1 MRRRGLF
8 AALAGA
14 ALLPACAAPR
24 GPVAQPR
31 AIALPEAFAGTGA
44 DLPPELGP
52 GWWRLAGC
60 PMLDG
65 LVAAAE
71 ADNPGLAEATARLA
85 EAQALQGATGGAFR
99 PQINLGGAVTRQT
112 QTWNVSRRERN
123 LSSSVAEGNASGS
136 IELDLAGRAAA
147 EARAAAA
154 DAAIAMADAQA
165 ARRLVAVEVL
175 RARAGLGE
183 AGLRVRVTQ
192 RAVGLQRRLLALA
205 GERVRLGLAPE
216 LDAAR
221 VETELRRAEARVPEA
236 MAESARARASLAA
249 LTGRAVLDGLP
260 ESAAPLG
267 LSAYRFDSV
276 PAEVLLRRPEVQA
289 AEAELAR
296 AGAVRDLAAADLLP
310 RVTLTG
316 NLAVGTGLMAGGL
329 TTVLAAL
336 GPSVSVQ
343 VFDRDIRLARVAASD
358 RAIEAAVARHA
369 GRVTEAAAQLRR
381 GLAVLAAVRAEGDGL
396 ARALEAARRAD
407 QRAEAAYRAGLA
419 DLSATLGAAL
429 AVTEVEYGLL
439 AVRRAET
446 EAVAAVLTAGAA
458 G

>member
-1 MRRRGLF
+1 MRRRSLF
-8 AALAGA
+8 AALVGA
-14 ALLPACAAPR
+14 VMLTACAAPG
-24 GPVAQPR
+24 GPVAEPR
-31 AIALPEAFAGTGA
+31 AILLPTAFAGAG
-44 DLPPELGP
+44 DSLPTELAP

-60 PMLDG
+60 PMLEE
-65 LVAAAE
+65 LMAAAE
-71 ADNPGLAEATARLA
+71 AGNPGLAEATARLA

-99 PQINLGGAVTRQT
+99 PQLNIGGAVRRET
-112 QTWNVSRRERN
+112 QTWNASLRERN
-123 LSSSVAEGNASGS
+123 LRTTVVEGNASAS

-154 DAAIAMADAQA
+154 DAAIALADADA
-165 ARRLVAVEVL
+165 ARRLVTVEVL
-175 RARAGLGE
+175 RARVLLGE
-183 AGLRVRVTQ
+183 AGQRLRVTQ
-192 RAVGLQRRLLALA
+192 RAVALQRRLLELA

-221 VETELRRAEARVPEA
+221 VETELRRAEARLPEA
-236 MAESARARASLAA
+236 IDEAARARASLAA

-260 ESAAPLG
+260 ESAPPLA
-267 LSAYRFDSV
+267 LAAYRFDSV
-276 PAEVLLRRPEVQA
+276 PAAVLRRRPEVQA

-296 AGAVRDLAAADLLP
+296 AGAARDLAAADLLP

-316 NLAVGTGLMAGGL
+316 NLAVGAGLMPGGL
-329 TTVLAAL
+329 TTALANLA
-336 GPSVSVQ
+336 PSVVAPI
-343 VFDRDIRLARVAASD
+343 FDRDIRLARVAASD

-381 GLAVLAAVRAEGDGL
+381 SLAALAAVRAESAAL
-396 ARALEAARRAD
+396 AHALDAARRAD
-407 QRAEAAYRAGLA
+407 QSAEAAYRTGLA

-429 AVTEVEYGLL
+429 AVTEIEYGLL
-439 AVRRAET
+439 ALRRAET

>member
-8 AALAGA
+8 TTLAGA

-24 GPVAQPR
+24 GPLAEPR
-31 AIALPEAFAGTGA
+31 ELPLPRAFAGTGA
-44 DLPPELGP
+44 SLPPELGP
-52 GWWRLAGC
+52 GWWRLVGC
-60 PMLDG
+60 PVLDG
-65 LVAAAE
+65 LIAAAG
-71 ADNPGLAEATARLA
+71 DGNPGLAEAAARLA

-99 PQINLGGAVTRQT
+99 PQLNIGGAVGRET
-112 QTWNVSRRERN
+112 QSWNAARRERN
-123 LSSSVAEGNASGS
+123 LRTTVAEANAAGS

-154 DAAIAMADAQA
+154 DAAIAAADAEAVQ
-165 ARRLVAVEVL
+165 RLVAVEVL
-175 RARAGLGE
+175 RARAILGE
-183 AGLRVRVTQ
+183 AGLRARVTQ
-192 RAVGLQRRLLALA
+192 HAVGLQRRLLTLA
-205 GERVRLGLAPE
+205 NDRVRLGLAPE

-221 VETELRRAEARVPEA
+221 VETELRRAEARLPEA
-236 MAESARARASLAA
+236 AAEAARARASLAA
-249 LTGRAVLDGLP
+249 LTGRAVLDGIP
-260 ESAAPLG
+260 ESATPLA
-267 LSAYRFDSV
+267 LSAYRFASV
-276 PAEVLLRRPEVQA
+276 PAEVLRRRPEVQA

-296 AGAVRDLAAADLLP
+296 TGAVRDLAAADLLP

-329 TTVLAAL
+329 TTALAAL
-336 GPSVSVQ
+336 GPSVTVPI
-343 VFDRDIRLARVAASD
+343 FDRDIRLARVAASD

-381 GLAVLAAVRAEGDGL
+381 GLAALAAVRAEGEGL
-396 ARALEAARRAD
+396 VRALEAARRAD
-407 QRAEAAYRAGLA
+407 QRAEGAYRAGLT
-419 DLSATLGAAL
+419 DLSATLSATL
-429 AVTEVEYGLL
+429 AVIEIEYGLL